1 MCGIVGYTGKR
12 QASGILIE
20 SLKRLEYRGYDS
32 AGIAIFNSSLKIY
45 KDKGRV
51 VDLEKN
57 LPEISGNIGIGH
69 TRWAT
74 HGKPSKINAHPHVSG
89 NIAVVHNGII
99 ENYTEL
105 KERLIQRGYVFVSE
119 TDTEV
124 LAHLVNYYRNFDKD
138 NSDNTGKTD
147 DNQTDNNLVGI
158 VISALKEVK
167 GSYALAV
174 LCGRNLV
181 VARKDSPLVIGVGDG
196 ENFIAS
202 DIPAILS
209 YTRDV
214 IFMDDNEIA
223 SITPSKVT
231 FFDSSGKT
239 IQKTVNVI
247 DLDLE
252 AAEKSGYEHFMLKEI
267 HEQPKALH
275 ETFAGRIFELEGIIK
290 FDSLNLTEED
300 IKNISRISIIACGTS
315 FNAGLLGRYLFENIA
330 GIHADTEI
338 ASEFRYACTTAPGSL
353 VIAISQSGETADTI
367 AALRQA
373 KNFGCKTIAIT
384 NMMNSTITRNAENV
398 IYMRSGP
405 EIGVAATKTFI
416 SQLGVLYLLA
426 IYFGKIKGKISSDHA
441 KSLLLSLRRIPAQ
454 IMQILNNREIIRY
467 CAEKFASQDIND
479 IFFIGRTYNYP
490 IALEGA
496 LKLKEISYI
505 HAEGYAAGELKHGP
519 LALVS
524 KNTPVIAIATKG
536 KIYDKIVNN
545 IKEVKAREAPVIA
558 IIDEKDIELER
569 YVDEIIRIPT
579 TEEILSPI
587 LSTIVVQLFSYYF
600 ANARKCPI
608 DQPRNLAKSV
618 TVE

>member
-1 MCGIVGYTGKR
+1 MCGIVGYAGKR
-12 QASGILIE
+12 QASSVLIE

-32 AGIAIFNSSLKIY
+32 AGIAIFNSNLKVY
-45 KDKGRV
+45 KDKGRI

-99 ENYTEL
+99 ENYSEL

-124 LAHLVNYYRNFDKD
+124 LAHLINYYKNHDRESAIMVNNNFID
-138 NSDNTGKTD
+138 
-147 DNQTDNNLVGI
+147 I
-158 VISALKEVK
+158 VKSALKEVK
-167 GSYALAV
+167 GSYAIAV
-174 LCGRNLV
+174 LCNSDLI
-181 VARKDSPLVIGVGDG
+181 VARKDSPLVIGLGDG

-202 DIPAILS
+202 DIPAILN
-209 YTRDV
+209 YTRNV
-214 IFMDDNEIA
+214 VFLEDNEIA
-223 SITPSKVT
+223 SITPNKVT
-231 FFDSSGKT
+231 FYDISGKN

-252 AAEKSGYEHFMLKEI
+252 AAEKSGYDHFMLKEI

-275 ETFAGRIFELEGIIK
+275 ETFAGRIFELEGIVK

-300 IKNISRISIIACGTS
+300 IKNISRLSIVACGTS

-330 GIHADTEI
+330 GIHVDTEI
-338 ASEFRYACTTAPGSL
+338 ASEFRYACTTPGSL
-353 VIAISQSGETADTI
+353 VIAISQSGETADTL

-373 KNFGCKTIAIT
+373 KNFGCRTIAIT
-384 NMMNSTITRNAENV
+384 NMMNSTITRDAENV

-426 IYFGKIKGKISSDHA
+426 IYFGKIKGKVSTDLA
-441 KSLLLSLRRIPAQ
+441 KNLLSSLRRIPAQ
-454 IMQILNNREIIRY
+454 IMQILNNREIIKN
-467 CAEKFASQDIND
+467 CAEKYAKDGINGDINKIND
-479 IFFIGRTYNYP
+479 IFFIGRTFNYP

-558 IIDEKDIELER
+558 IIDEKDMEIER

-587 LSTIVVQLFSYYF
+587 LSTIVVQLFSYYS
-600 ANARKCPI
+600 ANARNCPI

>member
-12 QASGILIE
+12 QASSILIE
-20 SLKRLEYRGYDS
+20 SLKKLEYRGYDS
-32 AGIAIFNSSLKIY
+32 AGIAIFNGSLNIY
-45 KDKGRV
+45 KDKGRII
-51 VDLEKN
+51 DLEKKLSE
-57 LPEISGNIGIGH
+57 LPEISGNVGIGH

-74 HGKPSKINAHPHVSG
+74 HGKPSKINAHPHISG

-99 ENYTEL
+99 ENYGEL
-105 KERLIQRGYVFVSE
+105 KERFIQKGYVFVSE

-124 LAHLVNYYRNFDKD
+124 LAHLINYYMNLCNNIAD
-138 NSDNTGKTD
+138 NNH
-147 DNQTDNNLVGI
+147 NNLVDI
-158 VISALKEVK
+158 VTLALREVK
-167 GSYALAV
+167 GSYAIAV
-174 LCGRNLV
+174 LCESNLV
-181 VARKDSPLVIGVGDG
+181 VARKDSSLVIGLGNG

-202 DIPAILS
+202 DIPAILG
-209 YTRDV
+209 YTHDV
-214 IFMDDNEIA
+214 IFLGDNEIA
-223 SITPSKVT
+223 SITPSEVT
-231 FFDSSGKT
+231 FFDFSGKKV
-239 IQKTVNVI
+239 QKTVNVI

-252 AAEKSGYEHFMLKEI
+252 AAEKSGYDHFMLKEI
-267 HEQPKALH
+267 NEQPKALH
-275 ETFAGRIFELEGIIK
+275 DTFAGRIFELEGIIK

-300 IKNISRISIIACGTS
+300 IKNISRLNIVACGTS
-315 FNAGLLGRYLFENIA
+315 FNAGLLGRYLLENIA
-330 GIHADTEI
+330 GMHVDAEI
-338 ASEFRYACTTAPGSL
+338 ASEFRYACTTPGSL

-384 NMMNSTITRNAENV
+384 NMMNSTITRDAENV

-426 IYFGKIKGKISSDHA
+426 IYFGKIKGKISSDRA
-441 KSLLLSLRRIPAQ
+441 KNLLLSLRRIPAQ
-454 IMQILNNREIIRY
+454 IMQILNNREIIKN
-467 CAEKFASQDIND
+467 CAEKFAYSKDIND
-479 IFFIGRTYNYP
+479 IFFIGRTFNYP

-545 IKEVKAREAPVIA
+545 IKEVKARDAPVIA
-558 IIDEKDIELER
+558 IIDEKDIEIER

-579 TEEILSPI
+579 TEEILSPM
-587 LSTIVVQLFSYYF
+587 LSTIVVQLFSYYY
-600 ANARKCPI
+600 ANARNCPI

>member
-1 MCGIVGYTGKR
+1 MCGIVGYAGKR

-45 KDKGRV
+45 KDKGRI

-74 HGKPSKINAHPHVSG
+74 HGRPSKINAHPHISG

-99 ENYTEL
+99 ENYNEL
-105 KERLIQRGYVFVSE
+105 KERLIQRGYVFISE

-124 LAHLVNYYRNFDKD
+124 LAHLINYYRNSDKD
-138 NSDNTGKTD
+138 KADSAYKKTD
-147 DNQTDNNLVGI
+147 NNQTDNNQTDNNLVDI
-158 VISALKEVK
+158 VTSALKEVK
-167 GSYALAV
+167 GSYAIAV
-174 LCGRNLV
+174 LCGCNLV
-181 VARKDSPLVIGVGDG
+181 VTRKDSPLVIGLGDG

-202 DIPAILS
+202 DIPAILG

-214 IFMDDNEIA
+214 IFLDDNEIA
-223 SITPSKVT
+223 SITPGKVT
-231 FFDSSGKT
+231 FFDFSGKN
-239 IQKTVNVI
+239 IQKTVNII
-247 DLDLE
+247 DSDLE
-252 AAEKSGYEHFMLKEI
+252 VAEKSGYDHFMLKEI

-300 IKNISRISIIACGTS
+300 IKNISRLSIVACGTS
-315 FNAGLLGRYLFENIA
+315 FNAGLLGKYLFENIA

-338 ASEFRYACTTAPGSL
+338 ASEFRYACTTPGSL
-353 VIAISQSGETADTI
+353 VIAISQSGETADTL

-373 KNFGCKTIAIT
+373 KSFGCKTIAIT
-384 NMMNSTITRNAENV
+384 NMMNSTITRDAENI

-426 IYFGKIKGKISSDHA
+426 IYFGKIKGKISSDRV
-441 KSLLLSLRRIPAQ
+441 KNLLLSLRRIPAQ
-454 IMQILNNREIIRY
+454 IMQILNNREIIKN
-467 CAEKFASQDIND
+467 CAEKFASSKDIND

-524 KNTPVIAIATKG
+524 KNTPVIVSSAIFFYPHG
-536 KIYDKIVNN
+536 
-545 IKEVKAREAPVIA
+545 
-558 IIDEKDIELER
+558 
-569 YVDEIIRIPT
+569 
-579 TEEILSPI
+579 LS
-587 LSTIVVQLFSYYF
+587 
-600 ANARKCPI
+600 
-608 DQPRNLAKSV
+608 
-618 TVE
+618 